1 MAVPVL
7 ETPIMPVA
15 DSFAMRML
23 QAGIPLTLLLDL
35 AEQFGPPSV
44 DILRAEGNDCGWLV
58 PPIPLPTPRSSR
70 RTTSAPSRLPTA
82 RHAR

>member
-7 ETPIMPVA
+7 ETPIMTVA

-23 QAGIPLTLLLDL
+23 ADGIPLTLLLDL

-44 DILRAEGNDCGWLV
+44 DILRAEGTDCSWLV
-58 PPIPLPTPRSSR
+58 PPTPLPAPRN
-70 RTTSAPSRLPTA
+70 A
-82 RHAR
+82 R